1 MSIEEIAQWTE
12 LDTEMLRTN
21 LQKLH
26 ELGYVEFVEIDGT
39 QKYHVTPVGI
49 TKVMTLYS

>member
-1 MSIEEIAQWTE
+1 MSIKEIAQWTE

-21 LQKLH
+21 LKKLC